1 MVDILAKRRVAGY
14 LGASLLA
21 MALGGCVTQVRERVV
36 YVPADAAGN
45 YGGSAAYPTPAA
57 SPVDRTADYMLID
70 TADGFAGAIG
80 SAPPDYGFRFAGHDA
95 WLWRGLDGE
104 ILILEQVTGGDVQ
117 YFFAAGEGAP
127 YLIREGNRSFAYRA
141 GRLVSVHDDSGRI
154 IGYGDNPADRRDA
167 ATLWERGQEIL
178 AAATPRRD
186 NGRYAANYDSGY
198 GGWDSYWAS
207 SWASSFGI
215 SFILNDGWG
224 GWRSDPYYR
233 DYHDRH
239 YYDRRYR
246 ERRWRHDGDE
256 HFRRWRGG
264 NRRNPPPAAPTPPPL
279 TSADPGNPNGPIMA
293 EPGGYIGG
301 PSGAGGERGA
311 WAPRPTRPADT
322 AARRT
327 PPSRDP
333 MVEITPPPSA
343 VAPPAGGPANGP
355 SSMGDTPARAEPPVA
370 ERPRY
375 RPPPQRVEENAPADT
390 GMMGGNAPG
399 GRSGDYAPR
408 PRPEPSP
415 RPTWR
420 APEPQAEQPQPAYRP
435 PVERPAMER
444 PAMERPVVERPA
456 PPQPSYRAP
465 EVAAPSPPPP
475 PAYRP
480 PPPPPVVRQT
490 PQNVDDDNAQPQ

>member
-1 MVDILAKRRVAGY
+1 MAMAGILAKRRVATCV
-14 LGASLLA
+14 GASLLA
-21 MALGGCVTQVRERVV
+21 MVLSGCVTQVRERVV

-57 SPVDRTADYMLID
+57 SPADRSMDYALID

-80 SAPPDYGFRFAGHDA
+80 SAPPDFGFRFAGHDG

-104 ILILEQVTGGDVQ
+104 VLILEQVTGGDVQ
-117 YFFAAGEGAP
+117 YFFAAGEDAP
-127 YLIREGNRSFAYRA
+127 YLIREANRSFAYR
-141 GRLVSVHDDSGRI
+141 GDRLATVHDDSGQI

-167 ATLWERGQEIL
+167 ATLFERGREIF
-178 AAATPRRD
+178 AAATPRSD
-186 NGRYAANYDSGY
+186 NGRYAANYDNGY

-207 SWASSFGI
+207 NWASSFGI

-224 GWRSDPYYR
+224 AWRGDPYYR
-233 DYHDRH
+233 DYHDRY

-246 ERRWRHDGDE
+246 ERRWRHDGGE
-256 HFRRWRGG
+256 HFRRWRNG

-279 TSADPGNPNGPIMA
+279 TSAQPGNPDGPIMA
-293 EPGGYIGG
+293 EPGGYVGG
-301 PSGAGGERGA
+301 PSGAGGERGT
-311 WAPRPTRPADT
+311 WTPRPTRPADS
-322 AARRT
+322 AARRA

-333 MVEITPPPSA
+333 MVEITPPPSDVA
-343 VAPPAGGPANGP
+343 PTGNANIGVAPPV
-355 SSMGDTPARAEPPVA
+355 MRAEPPVV

-375 RPPPQRVEENAPADT
+375 RPQPPRRVEPDNPADT
-390 GMMGGNAPG
+390 GMIGGNAPG

-408 PRPEPSP
+408 VQPRPQPSPQP

-420 APEPQAEQPQPAYRP
+420 APEPQVEQPRPQYRP
-435 PVERPAMER
+435 PA
-444 PAMERPVVERPA
+444 AERPVVERPA
-456 PPQPSYRAP
+456 PP
-465 EVAAPSPPPP
+465 
-475 PAYRP
+475 PAYRPPP